1 MAEQTQ
7 GSPVSL
13 NQDSPRESKAE
24 FSALLIQPV
33 GLAGSWKGAVS
44 LKEHQFPHP
53 SPRHHSWEVRLQ
65 ETWSYKRRGGARG
78 RGMFLH
84 SSLCR
89 GGERWGDPF
98 HLFPSPAEHQV
109 SHALPCF
116 VGRRGITGMC
126 RCCRRPGILLP
137 LLPHPFSSVPH
148 WRRTGLTGQAVFAL
162 EAPHFHGE
170 LLRRSERSHGG
181 LGAV

>member
-1 MAEQTQ
+1 M
-7 GSPVSL
+7 SL

-44 LKEHQFPHP
+44 VKEHQFPHP
-53 SPRHHSWEVRLQ
+53 SPRHHSWEVRL
-65 ETWSYKRRGGARG
+65 EEAWSYKRRGGAGG

-89 GGERWGDPF
+89 GGERWGGF
-98 HLFPSPAEHQV
+98 SFPSIPQPCRA
-109 SHALPCF
+109 AGIPCF
-116 VGRRGITGMC
+116 VGRRGITGMG
-126 RCCRRPGILLP
+126 RCCRRPGILFA
-137 LLPHPFSSVPH
+137 LLPHPFSSVPR

-162 EAPHFHGE
+162 GAPHFHGE
-170 LLRRSERSHGG
+170 LLQRSERSRGG